1 MTTTHPS
8 PRRGTVEVP
17 GRRLAPSPQGDRGW
31 RTLITVLGAAVLVL
45 ILLALGAASVSGWWL
60 GRGYDDVPA
69 TMELGTP
76 DALTLSTGVGDV
88 HVVTSP
94 EVTAVTLALVEDGAT
109 SLPAPGTTVR
119 ADITRHGGAAAPV
132 LDVRQSDGYGP
143 VPWQDE
149 HHDVLVLV
157 PQGHRLALDLT
168 ADVGDIRADGEF
180 ATLDLT
186 SSVGDVQLDE
196 VTVADSVTVRADVG
210 DVQLELGGPAPA
222 SVDVVASVGN
232 VEMRLPPDAEA
243 DVRIDAELG
252 QVEVSLPGAGRW
264 DVEAR
269 TELGETRVEP
279 DVTGAPGPA
288 VGTLTVTSELGDLL
302 ITR

>member
-8 PRRGTVEVP
+8 PRRGTVQEP
-17 GRRLAPSPQGDRGW
+17 GRRLTPSPHRDRGW
-31 RTLITVLGAAVLVL
+31 RTLITLLGAAVLVL
-45 ILLALGAASVSGWWL
+45 ALLALAAASVTGWWL

-88 HVVTSP
+88 YVAASP
-94 EVTAVTLALVEDGAT
+94 EVAVVTLALVEEGAT
-109 SLPAPGTTVR
+109 SVPAPGTTVR
-119 ADITRHGGAAAPV
+119 ADITRNGGAAAPD

-149 HHDVLVLV
+149 HHDVLVLI

-168 ADVGDIRADGEF
+168 TGVGDIRTGGEF
-180 ATLDLT
+180 STLALA
-186 SSVGDVQLDE
+186 SSVGDVRLDG
-196 VTVADSVTVRADVG
+196 VSVADSATVRSDVG
-210 DVQLELGGPAPA
+210 DVQLELDDPAPA

-232 VEMRLPPDAEA
+232 VELRLPPDAEA
-243 DVRIDAELG
+243 DVAIDAELG
-252 QVEVSLPGAGRW
+252 EVEVSLPGAARW

-279 DVTGAPGPA
+279 DVTGAPGPV